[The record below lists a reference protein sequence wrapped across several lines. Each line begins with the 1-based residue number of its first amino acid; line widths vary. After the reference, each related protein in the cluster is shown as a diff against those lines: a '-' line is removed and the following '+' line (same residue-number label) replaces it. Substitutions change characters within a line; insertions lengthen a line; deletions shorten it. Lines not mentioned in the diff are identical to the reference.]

1 MIGETVDVDLT
12 FTCRTVGWTWGFFSN
27 LRTLIDIQCMESD
40 DGMTTTPR
48 PQIKVFFDVS

>member
-12 FTCRTVGWTWGFFSN
+12 FTCRTISWGFFG
-27 LRTLIDIQCMESD
+27 LWRRTIIDIQCIESE

-48 PQIKVFFDVS
+48 P